1 MDFQVLGHV
10 AVPRLYRRHFFFS
23 FVPTDLKVRGYSP
36 SALRLVRRLVLYVI
50 FDSWAD
56 LICALCLMFSFW
68 FVFCCFANGQW
79 LTANGC
85 CFVVRNNTAKIRHYF
100 DYQNKNQII
109 FANLSIFIQNIAFR
123 GFIPHFL
130 LRKEKFFSFPRR
142 KFPLGWEGKGEYWGC
157 KENSGF
163 YGQEWRFMTSQ
174 KGSFVCFKC
183 RGKAEMHIENAVL
196 CRFLCPE
203 SHLFH
208 ALFCPSQKGVG
219 VRSRGFHPSRAGFRA
234 SKPLFRASETRK

>member
-174 KGSFVCFKC
+174 KGSLFVSNAEVRPKCTLKMPFLPFCCVLKAICFMLCFAPLK
-183 RGKAEMHIENAVL
+183 RG
-196 CRFLCPE
+196 
-203 SHLFH
+203 
-208 ALFCPSQKGVG
+208 
-219 VRSRGFHPSRAGFRA
+219 
-234 SKPLFRASETRK
+234 